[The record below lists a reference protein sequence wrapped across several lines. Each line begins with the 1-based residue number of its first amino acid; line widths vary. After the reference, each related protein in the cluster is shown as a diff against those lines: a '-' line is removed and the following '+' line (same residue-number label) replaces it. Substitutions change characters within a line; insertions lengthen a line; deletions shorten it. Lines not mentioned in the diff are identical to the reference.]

1 MTASI
6 GPAYADYR
14 QLFIENSVTG
24 NYSAS
29 ETQSD
34 LAGALGEVG
43 ISKKM
48 HLSHFMDLLMLLK
61 CSDEAA
67 IEAANTALVRLS
79 STFVELMVVIISMCT
94 KTKENDQSLYKEW
107 R

>member
-6 GPAYADYR
+6 GRRPAYADYR

-24 NYSAS
+24 KYIAS

-67 IEAANTALVRLS
+67 IEAASSLCFFACKLS
-79 STFVELMVVIISMCT
+79 
-94 KTKENDQSLYKEW
+94 NA
-107 R
+107 